1 MRDANKKATRMIH
14 SSQSYN
20 KKFNKRSEFKRENL
34 YKDIFLLNE
43 ENNEE
48 SSEDDAQSE
57 INIILLYNKD
67 KISIKFN
74 QNHTFEDY
82 VKILEKQYFR
92 VGFKENYKI
101 YYENNEISMTD
112 KRKIN
117 KIVKITDKEVILTLK
132 AIKKEFLNSKMKRI
146 YIQLDNIPSFMDL
159 SEQINKFIKSQK
171 DEEINYDINYKD
183 NSCSILFSSQEISFS
198 FVAYMTDIKFN
209 NKYYRKLKI
218 DIKYN
223 PVNATS
229 NRRNKLR
236 LMSEDN
242 TVNNINNTIE
252 SLPIKNGLNPSSSRV
267 NNRYNMRTYKSYKKM
282 DKPIYYYEN
291 TYENDYYEDNF
302 KSIQD
307 STPYG
312 YEKELERKKKLKDKK
327 NWVAKRDFFTS
338 VNKKSFNKLI
348 RPKKR
353 LILKKINNEELNPG
367 SSGRSR
373 DEKFNEMKSY
383 NNPVIKFRFSP
394 D

>member
-1 MRDANKKATRMIH
+1 MA
-14 SSQSYN
+14 
-20 KKFNKRSEFKRENL
+20 
-34 YKDIFLLNE
+34 
-43 ENNEE
+43 
-48 SSEDDAQSE
+48 
-57 INIILLYNKD
+57 
-67 KISIKFN
+67 
-74 QNHTFEDY
+74 
-82 VKILEKQYFR
+82 
-92 VGFKENYKI
+92 
-101 YYENNEISMTD
+101 D

-242 TVNNINNTIE
+242 TINII
-252 SLPIKNGLNPSSSRV
+252 
-267 NNRYNMRTYKSYKKM
+267 
-282 DKPIYYYEN
+282 
-291 TYENDYYEDNF
+291 
-302 KSIQD
+302 
-307 STPYG
+307 
-312 YEKELERKKKLKDKK
+312 
-327 NWVAKRDFFTS
+327 FF
-338 VNKKSFNKLI
+338 N
-348 RPKKR
+348 
-353 LILKKINNEELNPG
+353 
-367 SSGRSR
+367 
-373 DEKFNEMKSY
+373 
-383 NNPVIKFRFSP
+383 
-394 D
+394 

>member
-1 MRDANKKATRMIH
+1 MRDANKKTTRMIH

-252 SLPIKNGLNPSSSRV
+252 SLPIKNGLNPSSSR
-267 NNRYNMRTYKSYKKM
+267 NRYNMRTYKSYKKM

-367 SSGRSR
+367 SSGRNR
-373 DEKFNEMKSY
+373 DEKFNQMKSY

>member
-1 MRDANKKATRMIH
+1 MRDAQKKITRMIH

-252 SLPIKNGLNPSSSRV
+252 SLPIKNGLNPSSSR
-267 NNRYNMRTYKSYKKM
+267 NRYNMRTYKSYKKM

-367 SSGRSR
+367 SSGRNR
-373 DEKFNEMKSY
+373 DEKFNAIKSY

>member
-1 MRDANKKATRMIH
+1 MRDANKKTTRMIH

-252 SLPIKNGLNPSSSRV
+252 SLPIKNGLNPSSSR
-267 NNRYNMRTYKSYKKM
+267 NRYNMRTYKSYKKM

-367 SSGRSR
+367 SSGRNR

>member
-1 MRDANKKATRMIH
+1 MRDAQKKITRMIH

-20 KKFNKRSEFKRENL
+20 KKFNKRSEFQRENL

-252 SLPIKNGLNPSSSRV
+252 SLPIKNGLNPSSSR
-267 NNRYNMRTYKSYKKM
+267 NRYNMRTYKSYKKM

-367 SSGRSR
+367 SSGRNR
-373 DEKFNEMKSY
+373 DEKFNQMKSY

>member
-1 MRDANKKATRMIH
+1 MRDANKKITRMIH

-252 SLPIKNGLNPSSSRV
+252 SLPIKNGLNPSSSR
-267 NNRYNMRTYKSYKKM
+267 NRYNMRTYKSYKKM

-367 SSGRSR
+367 SSGRNR
-373 DEKFNEMKSY
+373 DEKFNQMKSY

>member
-1 MRDANKKATRMIH
+1 MRDANKKITRMIH

-146 YIQLDNIPSFMDL
+146 YIKLDNIPSFMDL

-252 SLPIKNGLNPSSSRV
+252 SLPIKNGLNPSSSR
-267 NNRYNMRTYKSYKKM
+267 NRYNMRTYKSYKKM

>member
-1 MRDANKKATRMIH
+1 MRDANKKITRMIH

-252 SLPIKNGLNPSSSRV
+252 SLPIKNGLNPSSSR
-267 NNRYNMRTYKSYKKM
+267 NRYNMRTYKSYKKM

-353 LILKKINNEELNPG
+353 FILKKINNEELNPG
-367 SSGRSR
+367 SSGRNR
-373 DEKFNEMKSY
+373 DEKFNQMKSY

>member
-1 MRDANKKATRMIH
+1 MRDAQKKITRMIH

-252 SLPIKNGLNPSSSRV
+252 SLPIKNGLNPSSSR
-267 NNRYNMRTYKSYKKM
+267 NRYNMRTYKSYKKM

-367 SSGRSR
+367 SSGRNR

>member
-1 MRDANKKATRMIH
+1 MRDAQKKITRMIH

-252 SLPIKNGLNPSSSRV
+252 SLPIKNGLNPSSSR
-267 NNRYNMRTYKSYKKM
+267 NRYNMRTYKSYKKM

-367 SSGRSR
+367 SSGRNR
-373 DEKFNEMKSY
+373 DEKFNQMKSY

>member
-252 SLPIKNGLNPSSSRV
+252 SLPIKNGLNPSSSR
-267 NNRYNMRTYKSYKKM
+267 NRYNMRTYKSYKKM

-367 SSGRSR
+367 SSGRNR
-373 DEKFNEMKSY
+373 DEKFNQMKSY

>member
-1 MRDANKKATRMIH
+1 MRDANKKTTRMIH

-252 SLPIKNGLNPSSSRV
+252 SLPIKNGLNPSSSR
-267 NNRYNMRTYKSYKKM
+267 NRYNMRSYKSYKKM

-367 SSGRSR
+367 SSGRNR
-373 DEKFNEMKSY
+373 DEKFNQMKSY